1 MNPQERIDRADSLYR
16 LIGALPGEQFAAS
29 PLCDDPDSSQG
40 ERAELA
46 DLFFPVN
53 EEDTDRIEAAKAI
66 CSRCPVQ
73 SACLQYA
80 LTRGEDHGVWGGLTE
95 GERREVAVLR
105 RRGPAAGESGESGE
119 SGEVAA

>member
-29 PLCDDPDSSQG
+29 PLCDDPDASAT

-46 DLFFPVN
+46 DLFFPVS
-53 EEDTDRIEAAKAI
+53 EKEHEQIQAAKTI
-66 CSRCPVQ
+66 CSRCPVRQ
-73 SACLQYA
+73 ACLQYA

-105 RRGPAAGESGESGE
+105 RRGHAGE